1 MEKSAEIYGIRAVIE
16 AINSKK
22 DIDKVFIQTGLKGKL
37 IGQLESLIRK
47 NKINFSYVPTQKL
60 DRLSKKNHQGVIA
73 RIAPIKFYTIDS
85 FSEVLEKSNNPFVL
99 ILDQINDV
107 RNFGAIIRTAEISGV
122 DGIIIQNSSSAP
134 VNSDTIKTSAG
145 AIFNIPICKVNHIKD
160 AIYHLQSLNISI
172 ISASE
177 KSVKNIYDVNLKG
190 KGNALLNM
198 ENWRKIVCPKTNK
211 VAYRETDTL
220 DTFVDSS
227 WYYIRFLDNKLEK
240 MPSFSCIARSL
251 FFIAINWLLGIYH
264 LALKVDS
271 SVINAALSFIIEGAS
286 PGPVGKAQ

>member
-1 MEKSAEIYGIRAVIE
+1 MEKNTEIYGIRAVIE
-16 AINSKK
+16 AINSSK

-47 NKINFSYVPTQKL
+47 NKINYSYVPTQKL

-160 AIYHLQSLNISI
+160 AIYHLQSMNISI

-177 KSVKNIYDVNLKG
+177 KSEKNIYDV
-190 KGNALLNM
+190 
-198 ENWRKIVCPKTNK
+198 
-211 VAYRETDTL
+211 D
-220 DTFVDSS
+220 
-227 WYYIRFLDNKLEK
+227 
-240 MPSFSCIARSL
+240 
-251 FFIAINWLLGIYH
+251 
-264 LALKVDS
+264 LKVPLAIIMGS
-271 SVINAALSFIIEGAS
+271 EQKGINKSVINLSNESVKLPMYGKIESLNVSVACGIFLYE
-286 PGPVGKAQ
+286 VVRQRI

>member
-1 MEKSAEIYGIRAVIE
+1 MEKKTEIYGIRAVIE
-16 AINSKK
+16 AINSSK

-177 KSVKNIYDVNLKG
+177 KSEKNIYDV
-190 KGNALLNM
+190 
-198 ENWRKIVCPKTNK
+198 
-211 VAYRETDTL
+211 D
-220 DTFVDSS
+220 
-227 WYYIRFLDNKLEK
+227 
-240 MPSFSCIARSL
+240 
-251 FFIAINWLLGIYH
+251 
-264 LALKVDS
+264 LKVPLAIIMGS
-271 SVINAALSFIIEGAS
+271 EQKGINKSVINLSNESVKLPMYGKIESLNVSVACGIFLYE
-286 PGPVGKAQ
+286 VVRQRI

>member
-1 MEKSAEIYGIRAVIE
+1 MEKNTEIYGIRAVIE
-16 AINSKK
+16 AINSSK

-37 IGQLESLIRK
+37 IGQLESIIRK

-73 RIAPIKFYTIDS
+73 RIAPIKFYTIDR
-85 FSEVLEKSNNPFVL
+85 FSEVIEKSKNPFIL

-160 AIYHLQSLNISI
+160 AIYHLQSMNISI

-177 KSVKNIYDVNLKG
+177 KSEKNIYDV
-190 KGNALLNM
+190 
-198 ENWRKIVCPKTNK
+198 
-211 VAYRETDTL
+211 D
-220 DTFVDSS
+220 
-227 WYYIRFLDNKLEK
+227 
-240 MPSFSCIARSL
+240 
-251 FFIAINWLLGIYH
+251 
-264 LALKVDS
+264 LKVPLAIIMGS
-271 SVINAALSFIIEGAS
+271 EQKGINKSVINLSNESVKLPIYGKIESLNVSVACGIFLYE
-286 PGPVGKAQ
+286 VVRQRI

>member
-1 MEKSAEIYGIRAVIE
+1 MEKNTEIYGIRAVIE
-16 AINSKK
+16 AINSSK

-85 FSEVLEKSNNPFVL
+85 FSEVIEKSNNPFVL

-160 AIYHLQSLNISI
+160 AIYHLQSMNISI

-177 KSVKNIYDVNLKG
+177 KSEKNIYDV
-190 KGNALLNM
+190 
-198 ENWRKIVCPKTNK
+198 
-211 VAYRETDTL
+211 D
-220 DTFVDSS
+220 
-227 WYYIRFLDNKLEK
+227 
-240 MPSFSCIARSL
+240 
-251 FFIAINWLLGIYH
+251 
-264 LALKVDS
+264 LKVPLAIIMGS
-271 SVINAALSFIIEGAS
+271 EQKGINKSVINLSDESVKLPMYGKIESLNVSVACGIFLYEI
-286 PGPVGKAQ
+286 VRQRI

>member
-1 MEKSAEIYGIRAVIE
+1 MEKKTEIYGIRAVIE
-16 AINSKK
+16 AINSSK

-73 RIAPIKFYTIDS
+73 RIAPIKFYTIDN

-160 AIYHLQSLNISI
+160 AIYHLQSMNISI

-177 KSVKNIYDVNLKG
+177 KSEKNIYDV
-190 KGNALLNM
+190 
-198 ENWRKIVCPKTNK
+198 
-211 VAYRETDTL
+211 D
-220 DTFVDSS
+220 
-227 WYYIRFLDNKLEK
+227 
-240 MPSFSCIARSL
+240 
-251 FFIAINWLLGIYH
+251 
-264 LALKVDS
+264 LKVPLAIIMGS
-271 SVINAALSFIIEGAS
+271 EQKGINKSVINLSNESVKLPVYGKIESLNVSVACGIFLYE
-286 PGPVGKAQ
+286 VVRQRI

>member
-1 MEKSAEIYGIRAVIE
+1 MEKNTEIYGIRAVIE
-16 AINSKK
+16 AINSSE
-22 DIDKVFIQTGLKGKL
+22 DIDKVFIQTGLKGNL

-73 RIAPIKFYTIDS
+73 RIAPIKFYSIDRLR
-85 FSEVLEKSNNPFVL
+85 EVIEKSKNPFIL

-160 AIYHLQSLNISI
+160 AIYHLQSLNICI

-177 KSVKNIYDVNLKG
+177 KSVKNIYDVDLKG
-190 KGNALLNM
+190 PLAIIMGSEQKGINKSIINLSDESVKLPMYGKIESLN
-198 ENWRKIVCPKTNK
+198 VS
-211 VAYRETDTL
+211 VACG
-220 DTFVDSS
+220 
-227 WYYIRFLDNKLEK
+227 IFLFEVVRQR
-240 MPSFSCIARSL
+240 I
-251 FFIAINWLLGIYH
+251 
-264 LALKVDS
+264 
-271 SVINAALSFIIEGAS
+271 
-286 PGPVGKAQ
+286 

>member
-1 MEKSAEIYGIRAVIE
+1 MEKNTEIYGIRAVIE
-16 AINSKK
+16 AINSSK

-47 NKINFSYVPTQKL
+47 NKINFSYVPIQKL

-160 AIYHLQSLNISI
+160 AIYHLQSMNISI

-177 KSVKNIYDVNLKG
+177 KSGKNIYDV
-190 KGNALLNM
+190 
-198 ENWRKIVCPKTNK
+198 
-211 VAYRETDTL
+211 D
-220 DTFVDSS
+220 
-227 WYYIRFLDNKLEK
+227 
-240 MPSFSCIARSL
+240 
-251 FFIAINWLLGIYH
+251 
-264 LALKVDS
+264 LKVPLAIIMGS
-271 SVINAALSFIIEGAS
+271 EQKGINKSVINLSNESVKLPMYGKIESLNVSVACGIFLYE
-286 PGPVGKAQ
+286 VVRQRI

>member
-1 MEKSAEIYGIRAVIE
+1 MDKSTEIYGIRSVIE
-16 AINSKK
+16 AINSSK
-22 DIDKVFIQTGLKGKL
+22 DIDKVYIQTGLKGKL
-37 IGQLESLIRK
+37 IGQLESLIRN

-73 RIAPIKFYTIDS
+73 RIAPIKFYNIDS
-85 FSEVLEKSNNPFVL
+85 FSEVLERSKNPFVL

-177 KSVKNIYDVNLKG
+177 KSTKNIYDVDLKG
-190 KGNALLNM
+190 
-198 ENWRKIVCPKTNK
+198 P
-211 VAYRETDTL
+211 
-220 DTFVDSS
+220 
-227 WYYIRFLDNKLEK
+227 
-240 MPSFSCIARSL
+240 
-251 FFIAINWLLGIYH
+251 IAIIMGSEQKGIN
-264 LALKVDS
+264 K
-271 SVINAALSFIIEGAS
+271 SVINLSDESVKLPMYGKIESLNVSVACG
-286 PGPVGKAQ
+286 VFLYEVVRQRI

>member
-1 MEKSAEIYGIRAVIE
+1 MEKNTEIYGIRAVIE
-16 AINSKK
+16 AINSSK

-47 NKINFSYVPTQKL
+47 NKINYSYVPTQKL

-73 RIAPIKFYTIDS
+73 RVAPIKFYTIEK
-85 FSEVLEKSNNPFVL
+85 FSEVIEKSKNPFIL

-160 AIYHLQSLNISI
+160 AIYHLQSMNISI

-177 KSVKNIYDVNLKG
+177 KSEKNIYDVDLKG
-190 KGNALLNM
+190 PLAIIMGSEQKG
-198 ENWRKIVCPKTNK
+198 INK
-211 VAYRETDTL
+211 
-220 DTFVDSS
+220 
-227 WYYIRFLDNKLEK
+227 
-240 MPSFSCIARSL
+240 
-251 FFIAINWLLGIYH
+251 
-264 LALKVDS
+264 
-271 SVINAALSFIIEGAS
+271 SVINLSNESVKLPMYGKIESLNVSVACGIFLYE
-286 PGPVGKAQ
+286 VVRQRI

>member
-1 MEKSAEIYGIRAVIE
+1 MDKSTEIYGIRSVIE
-16 AINSKK
+16 AINSSK

-122 DGIIIQNSSSAP
+122 DGIIIQSSSSAP

-160 AIYHLQSLNISI
+160 AIYHLQSMNISI

-177 KSVKNIYDVNLKG
+177 KSAKNIYDVDLK
-190 KGNALLNM
+190 
-198 ENWRKIVCPKTNK
+198 VP
-211 VAYRETDTL
+211 
-220 DTFVDSS
+220 
-227 WYYIRFLDNKLEK
+227 
-240 MPSFSCIARSL
+240 
-251 FFIAINWLLGIYH
+251 IAIIMGSEQKGIN
-264 LALKVDS
+264 K
-271 SVINAALSFIIEGAS
+271 SVINLSDESVKLPMYGKIESLNVSVACG
-286 PGPVGKAQ
+286 VFLYEVVRQRI

>member
-1 MEKSAEIYGIRAVIE
+1 MEKNTEIYGIRAVIE
-16 AINSKK
+16 AINSSK

-73 RIAPIKFYTIDS
+73 RIAPIKFYTIDR
-85 FSEVLEKSNNPFVL
+85 FSEVIEKSKNPFIL

-122 DGIIIQNSSSAP
+122 EGIIIQNSSSAP

-160 AIYHLQSLNISI
+160 AIYHLQSMNISI

-177 KSVKNIYDVNLKG
+177 KSEKNIYDV
-190 KGNALLNM
+190 
-198 ENWRKIVCPKTNK
+198 
-211 VAYRETDTL
+211 D
-220 DTFVDSS
+220 
-227 WYYIRFLDNKLEK
+227 
-240 MPSFSCIARSL
+240 
-251 FFIAINWLLGIYH
+251 
-264 LALKVDS
+264 LKVPLAIIMGS
-271 SVINAALSFIIEGAS
+271 EQKGINKSVINLSNESVKLPMYGKIESLNVSVACGIFLYE
-286 PGPVGKAQ
+286 VVRQRI

>member
-1 MEKSAEIYGIRAVIE
+1 MEKNTEIYGIRAVIE
-16 AINSKK
+16 AINSSK

-160 AIYHLQSLNISI
+160 AIYRLQSMNISI

-177 KSVKNIYDVNLKG
+177 KSEKNIYDV
-190 KGNALLNM
+190 
-198 ENWRKIVCPKTNK
+198 
-211 VAYRETDTL
+211 D
-220 DTFVDSS
+220 
-227 WYYIRFLDNKLEK
+227 
-240 MPSFSCIARSL
+240 
-251 FFIAINWLLGIYH
+251 
-264 LALKVDS
+264 LKVPLAIIMGS
-271 SVINAALSFIIEGAS
+271 EQKGINKSVINLSNESVKLPMYGKIESLNVSVACGIFLYE
-286 PGPVGKAQ
+286 VVRQRI

>member
-1 MEKSAEIYGIRAVIE
+1 MEKNTEIYGIRAVIE
-16 AINSKK
+16 AINSSK

-60 DRLSKKNHQGVIA
+60 DRLSKKNHQGVVA

-85 FSEVLEKSNNPFVL
+85 FSEVIEKSNNPFVL

-160 AIYHLQSLNISI
+160 AIYHLQSMNISI

-177 KSVKNIYDVNLKG
+177 KSEKNIYDV
-190 KGNALLNM
+190 
-198 ENWRKIVCPKTNK
+198 
-211 VAYRETDTL
+211 D
-220 DTFVDSS
+220 
-227 WYYIRFLDNKLEK
+227 
-240 MPSFSCIARSL
+240 
-251 FFIAINWLLGIYH
+251 
-264 LALKVDS
+264 LKVPLAIIMGS
-271 SVINAALSFIIEGAS
+271 EQKGINKSVINLSDESVKLPMYGKIESLNVSVACGIFLYEI
-286 PGPVGKAQ
+286 VRQRI

>member
-1 MEKSAEIYGIRAVIE
+1 MDKSTEIYGIRSVIE
-16 AINSKK
+16 AINSSK
-22 DIDKVFIQTGLKGKL
+22 DIDKVYIQTGLKGKL
-37 IGQLESLIRK
+37 IGQLESLIRN
-47 NKINFSYVPTQKL
+47 NKINFSYVPIQKL

-177 KSVKNIYDVNLKG
+177 KSTKNIYDVDLKG
-190 KGNALLNM
+190 
-198 ENWRKIVCPKTNK
+198 P
-211 VAYRETDTL
+211 
-220 DTFVDSS
+220 
-227 WYYIRFLDNKLEK
+227 
-240 MPSFSCIARSL
+240 
-251 FFIAINWLLGIYH
+251 IAIIMGSEQKGIN
-264 LALKVDS
+264 K
-271 SVINAALSFIIEGAS
+271 SVINLSDESVKLPMYGKIESLNVSVACG
-286 PGPVGKAQ
+286 VFLYEVVRQRI

>member
-1 MEKSAEIYGIRAVIE
+1 MEKNTEIYGIRAVIE
-16 AINSKK
+16 AINSSK

-85 FSEVLEKSNNPFVL
+85 FSEVIEKSKNPFVL

-160 AIYHLQSLNISI
+160 AIYHLQSMNISI

-177 KSVKNIYDVNLKG
+177 KSEKNIYDV
-190 KGNALLNM
+190 
-198 ENWRKIVCPKTNK
+198 
-211 VAYRETDTL
+211 D
-220 DTFVDSS
+220 
-227 WYYIRFLDNKLEK
+227 
-240 MPSFSCIARSL
+240 
-251 FFIAINWLLGIYH
+251 
-264 LALKVDS
+264 LKVPLAIIMGS
-271 SVINAALSFIIEGAS
+271 EQKGINKSVINLSNESVKLPMYGKIESLNVSVACGIFLYE
-286 PGPVGKAQ
+286 VVRQRI

>member
-1 MEKSAEIYGIRAVIE
+1 MEKKTEIYGIRAVIE
-16 AINSKK
+16 AINSFK

-47 NKINFSYVPTQKL
+47 NKINYSYVPTQKL

-160 AIYHLQSLNISI
+160 AIYHLQSMNISI

-177 KSVKNIYDVNLKG
+177 KSEKNIYDVDLKG
-190 KGNALLNM
+190 PLAIIMGSEQKG
-198 ENWRKIVCPKTNK
+198 INK
-211 VAYRETDTL
+211 
-220 DTFVDSS
+220 
-227 WYYIRFLDNKLEK
+227 
-240 MPSFSCIARSL
+240 
-251 FFIAINWLLGIYH
+251 
-264 LALKVDS
+264 
-271 SVINAALSFIIEGAS
+271 SVINLSNESVKLPMYGKIESLNVSVACGIFLYE
-286 PGPVGKAQ
+286 VVRQRI

>member
-1 MEKSAEIYGIRAVIE
+1 MEKNTEIYGIRAVIE
-16 AINSKK
+16 AINSSK

-85 FSEVLEKSNNPFVL
+85 FSEVIEKSNNPFVL

-177 KSVKNIYDVNLKG
+177 KSEKNIYDV
-190 KGNALLNM
+190 
-198 ENWRKIVCPKTNK
+198 
-211 VAYRETDTL
+211 D
-220 DTFVDSS
+220 
-227 WYYIRFLDNKLEK
+227 
-240 MPSFSCIARSL
+240 
-251 FFIAINWLLGIYH
+251 
-264 LALKVDS
+264 LKVPLAIIMGS
-271 SVINAALSFIIEGAS
+271 EQKGINKSVINLSNESVKLPMYGKIESLNVSVACGIFLYE
-286 PGPVGKAQ
+286 VVRQRI

>member
-1 MEKSAEIYGIRAVIE
+1 MEKNTEIYGIRAVIE
-16 AINSKK
+16 AINSSK

-73 RIAPIKFYTIDS
+73 RIAPIKFYTIDR
-85 FSEVLEKSNNPFVL
+85 FSEVIEKSKNPFIL

-122 DGIIIQNSSSAP
+122 DGIIIQGSSSAP

-160 AIYHLQSLNISI
+160 AIYHLQSMNISI

-177 KSVKNIYDVNLKG
+177 KAEKNIYDVDLKG
-190 KGNALLNM
+190 PLAIIMGSEQKG
-198 ENWRKIVCPKTNK
+198 INK
-211 VAYRETDTL
+211 
-220 DTFVDSS
+220 
-227 WYYIRFLDNKLEK
+227 
-240 MPSFSCIARSL
+240 
-251 FFIAINWLLGIYH
+251 
-264 LALKVDS
+264 
-271 SVINAALSFIIEGAS
+271 SVINLSNESVKLPMYGKIESLNVSVACGIFLYE
-286 PGPVGKAQ
+286 VVRQRI

>member
-1 MEKSAEIYGIRAVIE
+1 MEKNTEIYGIRAVIE
-16 AINSKK
+16 AINSSK

-47 NKINFSYVPTQKL
+47 NKINYSYVPTQKL

-73 RIAPIKFYTIDS
+73 RVAPIKFYTIEK
-85 FSEVLEKSNNPFVL
+85 FSEVIEKSKNPFIL

-107 RNFGAIIRTAEISGV
+107 RNFGAIIRTAEISGA

-160 AIYHLQSLNISI
+160 AIYHLQSLDISV

-177 KSVKNIYDVNLKG
+177 KSEKNIYDVNLKVPLAIIMG
-190 KGNALLNM
+190 SEQKG
-198 ENWRKIVCPKTNK
+198 INK
-211 VAYRETDTL
+211 
-220 DTFVDSS
+220 
-227 WYYIRFLDNKLEK
+227 
-240 MPSFSCIARSL
+240 
-251 FFIAINWLLGIYH
+251 
-264 LALKVDS
+264 
-271 SVINAALSFIIEGAS
+271 SVINLSDESVKLPMFGKIESLNVSVACGIFLYE
-286 PGPVGKAQ
+286 VVRQRI